1 MKPRNPLTA
10 VILQLSREGV
20 GTNQIARSLGCS
32 SANVSQTL
40 KRYGAHRLVVAALPE
55 NLNKWLALE
64 AARSG
69 VSASVMARAMLVDA
83 IEEEMKK

>member
-40 KRYGAHRLVVAALPE
+40 KRYGAHRLVVAARDPLPACTIVSP
-55 NLNKWLALE
+55 LHCC
-64 AARSG
+64 RSII
-69 VSASVMARAMLVDA
+69 ACN
-83 IEEEMKK
+83 